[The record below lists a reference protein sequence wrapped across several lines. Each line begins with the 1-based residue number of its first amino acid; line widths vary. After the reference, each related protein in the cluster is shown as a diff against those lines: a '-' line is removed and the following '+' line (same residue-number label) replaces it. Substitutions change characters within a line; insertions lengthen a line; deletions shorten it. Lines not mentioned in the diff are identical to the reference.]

1 MRYDVI
7 IAGAGPVGLLLAC
20 ELGRSGIRP
29 LVLERHAE
37 AETEPRANG
46 LVGQVVPLM
55 DRRGLYERLSGT
67 PGPPRPN
74 DRYFMFG
81 GLALDLS
88 LLDDGPVYTL
98 PIPQRDLVVALSG
111 YAAELGVEIRRGAT
125 VEAVTSD
132 GDGVTLEISGPDG
145 TASVRG
151 RYLVGADGAHSVV
164 RKQRGIGFPGIG
176 YDRTTARTVHAS
188 IPADWVDPVT
198 GELRVPGFGPVR
210 PFLSLRTEQGGFT
223 FAPFAGRPPM
233 LSTVE
238 WDEPPTDEPMTL
250 AEMRASIARVLG
262 AEIPLGEPVG
272 SGPHLLRRLRGG
284 HTRVAERFRDG
295 PVFLAGD
302 AAHVY
307 TGGGGPGLNVGLT
320 DAVELGWKLAAAIHG
335 WAPAGLLDS
344 YDRERRQA
352 ATRTELAARAQSA
365 LLAPGGDITA
375 LRTVFGELL
384 TDESAVA
391 RVAAVIAGTDV
402 RYDMG
407 VVDPHPLVGY
417 SAPDLTL
424 RLADATVRL
433 AELIREYRPLLL
445 DLGADRAWSSA
456 LTGLPSRVGVVCAHT
471 EGTAAAA
478 LLVRPDGR
486 VAWASDSAPD
496 SAQIAQCRAALA
508 RWAGVGTPDE
518 PVAPAGAAREPAP

>member
-20 ELGRSGIRP
+20 ELGRAGIRP
-29 LVLERHAE
+29 LVVERGAV

-98 PIPQRDLVVALSG
+98 PIPQRDLVAALTE
-111 YAAELGVEIRRGAT
+111 YAAELGIEIRRGGS
-125 VEAVTSD
+125 VVAVAND
-132 GDGVTLEISGPDG
+132 GDGIAVDLSGPDG
-145 TASVRG
+145 SARLRT

-188 IPADWVDPVT
+188 IPTDWVDPVS
-198 GELRVPGFGPVR
+198 GELRVPGFGPIR
-210 PFLSLRTEQGGFT
+210 PFLSLRTEHGGFT
-223 FAPFAGRPPM
+223 YAPFAGRPPM

-238 WDEPPTDEPMTL
+238 WDEPVTEEPMTL
-250 AEMRASIARVLG
+250 AEMGASIGRVLG
-262 AEIPLGEPVG
+262 AEIPLGPPE
-272 SGPHLLRRLRGG
+272 GPGPYLLRRLRGG

-307 TGGGGPGLNVGLT
+307 TGGGGPGLNIGLT
-320 DAVELGWKLAAAIHG
+320 DAVELGWRLVAAIRG
-335 WAPAGLLDS
+335 WAPPGLLDS

-352 ATRTELAARAQSA
+352 AARTELAARAQSA
-365 LLAPGGDITA
+365 LLAPGGDVSA
-375 LRTVFGELL
+375 LRAVFGELL
-384 TDESAVA
+384 TDQPTVA
-391 RVAAVIAGTDV
+391 RVAALLAGADV

-407 VVDPHPLVGY
+407 VAEPHPLVGHC
-417 SAPDLTL
+417 APDLALTTGDG
-424 RLADATVRL
+424 AVRL
-433 AELIREYRPLLL
+433 AELIRDARPLLL
-445 DLGADRAWSSA
+445 DLGADRAWSVA
-456 LTGLPSRVGVVCAHT
+456 LTGLPDRIGVMCAQT
-471 EGTAAAA
+471 TDTTATA
-478 LLVRPDGR
+478 LFLRPDGR
-486 VAWASDSAPD
+486 VAWATGSPPD
-496 SAQIAQCRAALA
+496 AGSIAECRAALM
-508 RWAGVGTPDE
+508 RWAGASE
-518 PVAPAGAAREPAP
+518 PGGSAAVATGVADRTA

>member
-20 ELGRSGIRP
+20 ELGRAGIRP
-29 LVLERHAE
+29 LVVERHAD

-67 PGPPRPN
+67 SGPPRPN

-88 LLDDGPVYTL
+88 LLDDGPIYTL
-98 PIPQRDLVVALSG
+98 PIPQRELVAALGG
-111 YAAELGVEIRRGAT
+111 YAAELGIEIRRGAAIVA
-125 VEAVTSD
+125 VENDGEGVAVQ
-132 GDGVTLEISGPDG
+132 VSGPDG
-145 TASVRG
+145 SAYLRG
-151 RYLVGADGAHSVV
+151 RYLVGADGAHSIV

-176 YDRTTARTVHAS
+176 YDRTTARTVHAA
-188 IPADWVDPVT
+188 IPAEWVDPVS
-198 GELRVPGFGPVR
+198 GELRVPGFGPIR
-210 PFLSLRTEQGGFT
+210 PFLSLRTEYGGFT
-223 FAPFAGRPPM
+223 YAPFAGRPPM

-250 AEMRASIARVLG
+250 AEMRASISRVLG
-262 AEIPLGEPVG
+262 AEIPLGDPEGP
-272 SGPHLLRRLRGG
+272 GPHLLRRLRGG

-295 PVFLAGD
+295 PVLLAGD

-307 TGGGGPGLNVGLT
+307 TGGGGPGLNVGLA
-320 DAVELGWKLAAAIHG
+320 DAVELGWKLAAEIAG

-352 ATRTELAARAQSA
+352 AARTELAARAQSA
-365 LLAPGGDITA
+365 LLAPGGDTTA
-375 LRTVFGELL
+375 LRTVFAELL

-407 VVDPHPLVGY
+407 VANPHPLVGY

-424 RLADATVRL
+424 RVDGAVVRL
-433 AELIREYRPLLL
+433 AELLRDYRPLLL
-445 DLGADRAWSSA
+445 DLGAGGAWSSA
-456 LTGLPSRVGVVCAHT
+456 LTGLPNRVGVVRART
-471 EGTAAAA
+471 EDTTATA
-478 LLVRPDGR
+478 LLLRPEGR
-486 VAWASDSAPD
+486 VAWATDSAPTPGE
-496 SAQIAQCRAALA
+496 IAECRAALI
-508 RWAGVGTPDE
+508 RWAGAGTPEE
-518 PVAPAGAAREPAP
+518 PAARVEVATERPA

>member
-20 ELGRSGIRP
+20 ELGRAGIRP
-29 LVLERHAE
+29 LLLERNAE
-37 AETEPRANG
+37 ADTEPRANG

-81 GLALDLS
+81 GLALNLS

-98 PIPQRDLVVALSG
+98 PIPQRELVTALTG
-111 YAAELGVEIRRGAT
+111 YAAELGIEIRRGAAVVA
-125 VEAVTSD
+125 VEDD
-132 GDGVTLEISGPDG
+132 GDGVAVELSGVDG
-145 TASVRG
+145 AVRLHT

-188 IPADWVDPVT
+188 IPADWVDPRT
-198 GELRVPGFGPVR
+198 GELRVPGFGPIR
-210 PFLSLRTEQGGFT
+210 PFLSLRTEHGGFT
-223 FAPFAGRPPM
+223 YAPFAGRPVM

-238 WDEPPTDEPMTL
+238 WDEPAVAEPMTL

-262 AEIPLGEPVG
+262 AEIPLAAPEGP
-272 SGPHLLRRLRGG
+272 GPHLLRRLRGG

-307 TGGGGPGLNVGLT
+307 TGGGGPGLNAGLP
-320 DAVELGWKLAAAIHG
+320 DAVDLGWKLAAEIDG

-352 ATRTELAARAQSA
+352 AVRAELAARAQSA
-365 LLAPGGDITA
+365 LLAPGGDVTA

-384 TDESAVA
+384 ADETAVA
-391 RVAAVIAGTDV
+391 RVAGLIAGTDV
-402 RYDMG
+402 RLDMG
-407 VVDPHPLVGY
+407 VTDPHPLIGY

-424 RLADATVRL
+424 RTGDGTVRL
-433 AELIREYRPLLL
+433 AELIRDSRTLLL
-445 DLGADRAWSSA
+445 DLSADEAWSAA
-456 LTGLPSRVGVVCAHT
+456 LTDLPSRISVVRART
-471 EGTAAAA
+471 VETTAKA
-478 LLVRPDGR
+478 LVLRPDGR
-486 VAWASDSAPD
+486 VAWATDCAPGPGE
-496 SAQIAQCRAALA
+496 IAECRTALA
-508 RWAGVGTPDE
+508 RWAGVEAPGE
-518 PVAPAGAAREPAP
+518 PMATAMIATERTT

>member
-1 MRYDVI
+1 MGYDVI
-7 IAGAGPVGLLLAC
+7 IAGAGPVGLLVAC
-20 ELGRSGIRP
+20 ELGRAGVRP

-67 PGPPRPN
+67 SGPPRPN

-88 LLDDGPVYTL
+88 LLDDGPIYTL
-98 PIPQRDLVVALSG
+98 PIPQRELVAVLG
-111 YAAELGVEIRRGAT
+111 EYAAELGIEVRRGIT
-125 VEAVTSD
+125 VEAVA
-132 GDGVTLEISGPDG
+132 GDDDEVAVEISGPDG
-145 TASVRG
+145 AASVRG
-151 RYLVGADGAHSVV
+151 RYLVGADGAHSIV

-188 IPADWVDPVT
+188 IPADWVDPVS
-198 GELRVPGFGPVR
+198 GALRVPGFGPVR
-210 PFLSLRTEQGGFT
+210 PFLSLRTEHGGFT
-223 FAPFAGRPPM
+223 YAPFAGRPPM

-238 WDEPPTDEPMTL
+238 WDEPPTEEPMTL
-250 AEMRASIARVLG
+250 AEMRGSITRVLG
-262 AEIPLGEPVG
+262 AEIPLDEPVG
-272 SGPHLLRRLRGG
+272 PGPHLLRRLRGG

-295 PVFLAGD
+295 PVLLAGD

-320 DAVELGWKLAAAIHG
+320 DAVELGWKLAAEVQG
-335 WAPAGLLDS
+335 WAPPGLLDS

-365 LLAPGGDITA
+365 LLAPGGDTTA

-407 VVDPHPLVGY
+407 IADPHPLVGY

-424 RLADATVRL
+424 RLGDSTVRL
-433 AELIREYRPLLL
+433 AELLREYRPLLL
-445 DLGADRAWSSA
+445 DLGADRAWSAA
-456 LTGLPSRVGVVCAHT
+456 LTGVPDRVGVVCAQT
-471 EGTAAAA
+471 EGTTAAA

-486 VAWASDSAPD
+486 VAWATDSVPGPG
-496 SAQIAQCRAALA
+496 QIAECRAALA
-508 RWAGVGTPDE
+508 RWAGAATPDE
-518 PVAPAGAAREPAP
+518 RVASAGAAGESAP